1 MTSKPESMSP
11 HWSFREEKHSF
22 YCLLLDQ
29 FILKMNK
36 FFHIGK
42 ASYSGETNKTYS
54 VRLRAEIFIQ
64 AFPFLDVT
72 TTKLREHQWLDTHVA
87 PRCKAFSTFVLGVL
101 HLCLNNL

>member
-22 YCLLLDQ
+22 YCPLLDQ

-54 VRLRAEIFIQ
+54 VHGPGLRVEVETLDRSGFTDWL
-64 AFPFLDVT
+64 FP
-72 TTKLREHQWLDTHVA
+72 WVA
-87 PRCKAFSTFVLGVL
+87 MWSLSGFQYSPLWMEGNNA
-101 HLCLNNL
+101 CLTGDEN